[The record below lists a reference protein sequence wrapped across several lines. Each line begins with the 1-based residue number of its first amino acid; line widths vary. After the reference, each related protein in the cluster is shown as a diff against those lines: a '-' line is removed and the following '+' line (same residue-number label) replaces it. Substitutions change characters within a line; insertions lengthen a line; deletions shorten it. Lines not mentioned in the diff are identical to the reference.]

1 MRLSLRRC
9 ALVLCAVAACALS
22 ACGGGFYFNF
32 GSDLGF
38 GDGSAPDVSL
48 ASASTSAAP
57 GQSVHLVAA
66 ASDDV
71 GIDSVAFYR
80 VDADADIAL
89 GSDGSAP
96 YEWDAPIPAG
106 ASGSLQFFAIAT
118 DVAGNTTRSASVVV
132 FVAR

>member
-1 MRLSLRRC
+1 MRISLRRC
-9 ALVLCAVAACALS
+9 ALVLCGVVACALS

-71 GIDSVAFYR
+71 GIDSVAFFR

-96 YEWDAPIPAG
+96 YEWDAPVPAG
-106 ASGSLQFFAIAT
+106 ASGTLQFFAIAT
-118 DVAGNTTRSASVVV
+118 DVAGNSTRSAAVVV

>member
-1 MRLSLRRC
+1 MRVSLRRQ
-9 ALVLCAVAACALS
+9 ALVLSAVAAFALS
-22 ACGGGFYFNF
+22 ACGGGFFFNF
-32 GSDLGF
+32 GSDLGL
-38 GDGSAPDVSL
+38 GDGRAPDVSL
-48 ASASTSAAP
+48 ASASASAAP

-71 GIDSVAFYR
+71 GIDSVAFFR